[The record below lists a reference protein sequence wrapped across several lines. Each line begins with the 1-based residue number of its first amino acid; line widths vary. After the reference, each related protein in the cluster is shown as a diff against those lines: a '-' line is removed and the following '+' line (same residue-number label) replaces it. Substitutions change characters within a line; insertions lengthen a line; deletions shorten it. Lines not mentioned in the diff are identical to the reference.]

1 MDHGTFLEF
10 LITSAKCRSQAIC
23 EKLRVARI
31 PSTTSRGTNCEAA
44 QEGLHAQHSMAFHEI
59 LDNPEIEE
67 QLTSA
72 LGVAANFNEQTAERV
87 NIMKSLVLQAF
98 DGDNDRSA
106 FKRGHANYSKDITTK
121 IVSLVEG
128 RSEAVDRFRKAHEE
142 AEIMLTNLKRGLVAS
157 DSAVQ
162 ADAVMP
168 LA

>member
-1 MDHGTFLEF
+1 
-10 LITSAKCRSQAIC
+10 
-23 EKLRVARI
+23 
-31 PSTTSRGTNCEAA
+31 
-44 QEGLHAQHSMAFHEI
+44 MAFHEI

-142 AEIMLTNLKRGLVAS
+142 AEIMLTNLKRGLVA
-157 DSAVQ
+157 
-162 ADAVMP
+162 
-168 LA
+168 LRT